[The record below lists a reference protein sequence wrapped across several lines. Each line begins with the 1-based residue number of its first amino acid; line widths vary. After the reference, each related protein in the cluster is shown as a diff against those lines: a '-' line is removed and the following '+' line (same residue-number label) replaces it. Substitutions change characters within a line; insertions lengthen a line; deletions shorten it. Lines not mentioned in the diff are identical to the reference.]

1 MVGVYKESGRSFCTL
16 TPPSAALYVMAGCM
30 IKCEA
35 RTFMQTDSAYSVGL
49 HGFVMWFHSM
59 KPQNTIVMAM
69 RAQLIS
75 NPNTSLWFI
84 VLASIPRDVNRPLK
98 ATNQRMLLT
107 QKNRKLMRAT
117 TNRKI
122 KQTEVL
128 ELNLPPVHLG
138 WFLERTGIRRTVQPM
153 LLPPPQTLVIYAIYF
168 CPFSLMSS
176 GTSEHLFHPQ

>member
-84 VLASIPRDVNRPLK
+84 VSASIPRNVNRSLK

-122 KQTEVL
+122 KKTNRSIGVKPSTRSFGMVPWTSVSYTHL
-128 ELNLPPVHLG
+128 TLPTTPYV
-138 WFLERTGIRRTVQPM
+138 
-153 LLPPPQTLVIYAIYF
+153 
-168 CPFSLMSS
+168 
-176 GTSEHLFHPQ
+176 